1 MTSGPGV
8 SPADTSAA
16 AEETAQRIRDLTERF
31 IEQAKAAGNATLD
44 AYEQSLKNLLD
55 LQQKSASATQLDWVS
70 SIATAH
76 AKFVQ
81 DMNAAYVS
89 AAREMLQ

>member
-8 SPADTSAA
+8 SPADTSAL
-16 AEETAQRIRDLTERF
+16 AEETAQRIRDLPEQF
-31 IEQAKAAGNATLD
+31 IERAKAAGNATLD
-44 AYEQSLKNLLD
+44 AYEQSLQNLLD
-55 LQQKSASATQLDWVS
+55 LQQKSASDSQLDWVS

-89 AAREMLQ
+89 AAREMLK